1 MNAKHILL
9 MFLCV
14 VSLSGICKTTDPPSG
29 AEEIRLRGALD
40 VNQGPNDIEAY
51 ADGNYVYIYFH
62 RNFGNVS
69 ITLYNVMGV
78 MIYNDVVNTAVQ
90 QTAIIPITGIV
101 DSTLTLVLENA
112 NGYAEGEFRNGSD

>member
-1 MNAKHILL
+1 MNAKHLLLIL
-9 MFLCV
+9 FCIV
-14 VSLSGICKTTDPPSG
+14 GLSGICETTNPPLG
-29 AEEIRLRGALD
+29 ADEIHLVGQLD
-40 VNQGPNDIEAY
+40 LNQGPNDIQAY
-51 ADGNYVYIYFH
+51 ADENYVYIYFH

-78 MIYNDVVNTAVQ
+78 MIYNDVVNTTVQ
-90 QTAIIPITGIV
+90 QTVIIPITGIV